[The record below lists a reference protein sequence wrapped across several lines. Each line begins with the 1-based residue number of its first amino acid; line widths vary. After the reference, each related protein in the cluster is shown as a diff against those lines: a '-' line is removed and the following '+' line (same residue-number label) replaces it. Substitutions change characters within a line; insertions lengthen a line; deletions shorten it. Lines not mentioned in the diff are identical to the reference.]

1 MTSTPQPAVR
11 PELSR
16 VELAVERLRS
26 LLKQRRLADCAA
38 EAARLAAEL
47 PENRD
52 VLYLLAQAQRH
63 QQQID
68 AALATLE
75 RLEAHHPRFAR
86 LHQERGHCYVA
97 LRDAPRAIDA
107 YTRALA
113 INSALPATWS
123 MLEGVYRLTGN
134 TSAAAH
140 AAAQVVSLRALPDAV
155 VTATGLFCEGRSE
168 RPRS

>member
-1 MTSTPQPAVR
+1 GRYGAPARRNGRASCMTSTPQPAIR

-26 LLKQRRLADCAA
+26 LLTQRRLAECAA
-38 EAARLAAEL
+38 EAARLAAEV

-68 AALATLE
+68 AALATLA
-75 RLEAHHPRFAR
+75 RLEAHHPHFGR

-107 YTRALA
+107 YTRGGAGQPPP
-113 INSALPATWS
+113 PAAR
-123 MLEGVYRLTGN
+123 GR
-134 TSAAAH
+134 
-140 AAAQVVSLRALPDAV
+140 VV
-155 VTATGLFCEGRSE
+155 GGGRT
-168 RPRS
+168 